1 MSTHEKDVKKENKE
15 PKPKAEPA
23 EAEPK
28 DGEPKEGEEEPPTPM
43 ELARDAVMRGGR
55 SAQIAIAHLKTLQ
68 PLLDWA
74 IENNWQPPVAE
85 PPPEGAPLT
94 ESKMTSEGYLYEAP
108 TGASVPAPE
117 PKAIKTAIT
126 AKK

>member
-1 MSTHEKDVKKENKE
+1 MSTHEPKPKEKE
-15 PKPKAEPA
+15 PKPKET
-23 EAEPK
+23 
-28 DGEPKEGEEEPPTPM
+28 DPKEEPTTTEEEEPPTPM
-43 ELARDAVMRGGR
+43 ELAREAIFRGGR
-55 SAQIAIAHLKTLQ
+55 SQQIAIAHLKTLQ

-74 IENNWQPPVAE
+74 IQNNWEPPVAE